1 MPGLIGS
8 GNPAGQTLERPV
20 VNLFCIDLL
29 CGGVLNAQMVELVVR
44 QYLFIKL
51 FMSNC

>member
-1 MPGLIGS
+1 MPGFIGS

-29 CGGVLNAQMVELVVR
+29 CTSVLNEMVELVEQ
-44 QYLFIKL
+44 QYPFIKL